1 MTLVFRVLSF
11 PFMISPSYEQFLESL
26 EHGNLVPVWEE
37 VLTDYDTPVSVF
49 RKIDSPDYSFLFE
62 SVEGGDKWARYSFL
76 GTDPSV
82 VFRSKGRN
90 IEIVRSGGETETFT
104 GDPILALRNL
114 LSCYRPVS
122 SEELPRFHGGAVGYF
137 GYDMVRFIEN
147 IPDTSPDELGLW
159 DSIYMIM
166 DTVLAFD
173 NVTSKIKIISNAY
186 VPDVENAKEEYEKS
200 LAKIA
205 ELKNKL
211 KSSLDGAFTNG
222 VSGGVSEEEFKLE
235 SNFEPAEFKDA
246 ILRTKDYIKSGDIIQ
261 AVISQRWKTEL
272 RVDPFDLYRALRILN
287 PSPYM
292 FFLRMGDE
300 ILTGSSPEVM
310 VRVEGKRIASRPIAG
325 TRPRG
330 KTVSEDDSLAA
341 ELIADPKERAEHIML
356 VDLARNDLGR
366 VSDTGSVRVDEFMIV
381 ERYSHVMHIVSNV
394 TALLADGADAFDVIK
409 ATFPAGTLSGAPK
422 VRAMEIIEET
432 EPATRG
438 AYGGCV
444 CYFSFSGNMDS
455 CITIRTFVIKDG
467 KIYIQAGAGI
477 VADSNPETEYQETV
491 NKVKALVKS
500 VELAEDGL

>member
-1 MTLVFRVLSF
+1 MA
-11 PFMISPSYEQFLESL
+11 
-26 EHGNLVPVWEE
+26 
-37 VLTDYDTPVSVF
+37 DYDTPVSVF
-49 RKIDSPDYSFLFE
+49 KKIDSSDYSFLFE

-76 GTDPSV
+76 GIAPSIV
-82 VFRSKGRN
+82 LRSKGRN
-90 IEIVRSGGETETFT
+90 VEIIRSDGESETLT
-104 GDPILALRNL
+104 GDPILVLRDL
-114 LSCYRPVS
+114 LSCYKPVS
-122 SEELPRFHGGAVGYF
+122 SEDLPRFHGGAVGYF

-147 IPDTSPDELGLW
+147 IPDTSPDDLKLW
-159 DSIYMIM
+159 DSIYMVM

-173 NVTSKIKIISNAY
+173 NVTNKVKIISNAY
-186 VPDVENAKEEYEKS
+186 VPDINEAREQYEKS

-205 ELKNKL
+205 QLKDRLRNSVVATFSDNL
-211 KSSLDGAFTNG
+211 SPDDT
-222 VSGGVSEEEFKLE
+222 EEEFKLE
-235 SNFEPAEFKDA
+235 SNFEPAQFKEA
-246 ILRTKDYIKSGDIIQ
+246 VLRTKEYIKSGDIIQ
-261 AVISQRWKTEL
+261 AVISQRWKTDL

-292 FFLRMGDE
+292 FYLRMGDE

-330 KTVSEDDSLAA
+330 KTVSEDDGLAD

-366 VSDTGSVRVDEFMIV
+366 VSETGSVRVDEFMIV

-394 TALLADGADAFDVIK
+394 RALLAEGADAFDVIK

-432 EPATRG
+432 EPGTRG

-455 CITIRTFVIKDG
+455 CITIRTFVIKG
-467 KIYIQAGAGI
+467 GEIYIQAGAGI

-500 VELAEDGL
+500 VELAEGGL

>member
-1 MTLVFRVLSF
+1 
-11 PFMISPSYEQFLESL
+11 MISPSYEQFLENL
-26 EHGNLVPVWEE
+26 KRGNLVPVWEE
-37 VLTDYDTPVSVF
+37 FLADYDTPVSVF
-49 RKIDSPDYSFLFE
+49 KKIDSSDYSFLFE

-76 GTDPSV
+76 GIDPSIV
-82 VFRSKGRN
+82 LRSKGRN
-90 IEIVRSGGETETFT
+90 VEIIRSGEKAETLT
-104 GDPILALRNL
+104 GDPILVLRDL
-114 LSCYRPVS
+114 LSCYKPVS

-147 IPDTSPDELGLW
+147 IPDTSPDDLKLW
-159 DSIYMIM
+159 DSIYMVM

-173 NVTSKIKIISNAY
+173 NVTSKVKIISNAY
-186 VPDVENAKEEYEKS
+186 VPDINDARERYEKS

-205 ELKNKL
+205 QLKDRLRNSAVATFSDNL
-211 KSSLDGAFTNG
+211 SPDDT
-222 VSGGVSEEEFKLE
+222 EEEFKLE
-235 SNFEPAEFKDA
+235 SNFEPAQFKEA
-246 ILRTKDYIKSGDIIQ
+246 VLRTKEYIKSGDIIQ
-261 AVISQRWKTEL
+261 AVISQRWKTDL

-292 FFLRMGDE
+292 FYLRMGDE

-330 KTVSEDDSLAA
+330 KTVSEDDGLAD

-366 VSDTGSVRVDEFMIV
+366 VSETGSVRVDEFMIV

-394 TALLADGADAFDVIK
+394 RALLAEGADAFDVIK

-432 EPATRG
+432 EPGTRG

-467 KIYIQAGAGI
+467 EIYIQAGAGI

-500 VELAEDGL
+500 VELAEGGL

>member
-1 MTLVFRVLSF
+1 
-11 PFMISPSYEQFLESL
+11 MISPSYEQFLEHL

-37 VLTDYDTPVSVF
+37 FLVDYDTPISVF
-49 RKIDSPDYSFLFE
+49 RKIELPDYSFLLE
-62 SVEGGDKWARYSFL
+62 SVEGGDKWARYSFM
-76 GTDPSV
+76 GTEPSV
-82 VFRSKGRN
+82 VFRSKGRS
-90 IEIVRSGGETETFT
+90 IEIMRAGGETEVLT

-114 LSCYRPVS
+114 LSCYRPVFC
-122 SEELPRFHGGAVGYF
+122 EELPRFHGGAVGYF
-137 GYDMVRFIEN
+137 GYDMVRFIED
-147 IPDTSPDELGLW
+147 IPDTSPDELELW
-159 DSIYMIM
+159 DSIYMVM

-173 NVTSKIKIISNAY
+173 NVTSKIKIISNAH
-186 VPDVENAKEEYEKS
+186 VPDMENAREEYERS

-205 ELKNKL
+205 ELKDKL
-211 KSSLDGAFTNG
+211 KSSLDGTFTNG
-222 VSGGVSEEEFKLE
+222 ISQGAREKEFELE
-235 SNFEPAEFKDA
+235 SNFEPAQFKDA
-246 ILRTKDYIKSGDIIQ
+246 VLRTKEYIKSGDIIQ
-261 AVISQRWKTEL
+261 AVISQRWKTDL
-272 RVDPFDLYRALRILN
+272 RVDPFNLYRALRILN

-310 VRVEGKRIASRPIAG
+310 VRVEEERIESRPIAG

-330 KTVSEDDSLAA
+330 KTVSEDQNLAA
-341 ELIADPKERAEHIML
+341 ELIADSKERAEHIML

-366 VSDTGSVRVDEFMIV
+366 VSDTGSVSVDEFMIV

-394 TALLADGADAFDVIK
+394 TAFLADGADAFDVIK

-422 VRAMEIIEET
+422 VRAMEIIEDT

-500 VELAEDGL
+500 VELAEGGL

>member
-11 PFMISPSYEQFLESL
+11 PSMVSPSYEQFLENL
-26 EHGNLVPVWEE
+26 ERGNLVPVWEE
-37 VLTDYDTPVSVF
+37 VLADYDTPVSVF

-76 GTDPSV
+76 GTEPSV
-82 VFRSKGRN
+82 VFRSKGHS
-90 IEIVRSGGETETFT
+90 IEIMRSGGETETFT
-104 GDPILALRNL
+104 GDPILALRDL
-114 LSCYRPVS
+114 LSPYRPVS
-122 SEELPRFHGGAVGYF
+122 AEELPRFHGGAVGYF
-137 GYDMVRFIEN
+137 GYDMIRFIEDV
-147 IPDTSPDELGLW
+147 PDTSPDELGLW
-159 DSIYMIM
+159 DSVYMIM

-173 NVTSKIKIISNAY
+173 NITSKIKIISNAY
-186 VPDVENAKEEYEKS
+186 VPNVKNAREEYEKS

-205 ELKNKL
+205 ELKIRL
-211 KSSLDGAFTNG
+211 KNSLDEKFTG
-222 VSGGVSEEEFKLE
+222 SAPQDVGGEEFTLE
-235 SNFEPAEFKDA
+235 PNFEPAHFRDA
-246 ILRTKDYIKSGDIIQ
+246 VLRTKEYIKSGDIIQ
-261 AVISQRWKTEL
+261 AVISQRWKTDL

-310 VRVEGKRIASRPIAG
+310 VRVEGERIASRPIAG

-330 KTVSEDDSLAA
+330 KTVSEDEDLAA

-366 VSDTGSVRVDEFMIV
+366 VSDAGSVRVNDFMVV

-394 TALLADGADAFDVIK
+394 TALLTEGADAFDVIK

-477 VADSNPETEYQETV
+477 VADSDPETEYQETV

-500 VELAEDGL
+500 VELAEGGL

>member
-1 MTLVFRVLSF
+1 M
-11 PFMISPSYEQFLESL
+11 
-26 EHGNLVPVWEE
+26 WEE
-37 VLTDYDTPVSVF
+37 VLADYDTPVSVF
-49 RKIDSPDYSFLFE
+49 RKIDSPGYSFLFE

-76 GTDPSV
+76 GAEPSV
-82 VFRSKGRN
+82 VFRSKGQS
-90 IEIVRSGGETETFT
+90 IEIMHSGRETETFT
-104 GDPILALRNL
+104 GDPILALRDL
-114 LSCYRPVS
+114 LSQYRPVS

-137 GYDMVRFIEN
+137 GYDMVRFIED
-147 IPDTSPDELGLW
+147 IPDSSPDELKLW
-159 DSIYMIM
+159 DSVYMVM
-166 DTVLAFD
+166 DTILAFD

-186 VPDVENAKEEYEKS
+186 VPDLKNAREEYEKS
-200 LAKIA
+200 LARIA
-205 ELKNKL
+205 KL
-211 KSSLDGAFTNG
+211 KSKLKNSLDERFTNG
-222 VSGGVSEEEFKLE
+222 ISRDVGEEKFTLE
-235 SNFEPAEFKDA
+235 SNFEPEHFKDA
-246 ILRTKDYIKSGDIIQ
+246 VLRTKEYIKSGDIIQ
-261 AVISQRWKTEL
+261 AVISQRWKTDL

-292 FFLRMGDE
+292 FFLRMGED

-310 VRVEGKRIASRPIAG
+310 VRVEGERIASRPIAG

-330 KTVSEDDSLAA
+330 KTVPEDEALAA

-366 VSDTGSVRVDEFMIV
+366 VSNTGSVRVNDFMIV

-394 TALLADGADAFDVIK
+394 TALLAEGSDAFDVIK

-432 EPATRG
+432 EPTTRG

-467 KIYIQAGAGI
+467 RVYIQAGAGI

>member
-1 MTLVFRVLSF
+1 MA
-11 PFMISPSYEQFLESL
+11 
-26 EHGNLVPVWEE
+26 
-37 VLTDYDTPVSVF
+37 DYDTPVSVF
-49 RKIDSPDYSFLFE
+49 KKIDSSDYSFLFE

-76 GTDPSV
+76 GIDPSIV
-82 VFRSKGRN
+82 LRSKGRN
-90 IEIVRSGGETETFT
+90 VEIIRSGEKAETLT
-104 GDPILALRNL
+104 GDPILVLRDL
-114 LSCYRPVS
+114 LSCYKPVS

-147 IPDTSPDELGLW
+147 IPDTSPDDLKLW
-159 DSIYMIM
+159 DSIYMVM

-173 NVTSKIKIISNAY
+173 NVTSKVKIISNAY
-186 VPDVENAKEEYEKS
+186 VPDINDARERYEKS

-205 ELKNKL
+205 QLKDRLRNSAVATFSDNL
-211 KSSLDGAFTNG
+211 SPDDT
-222 VSGGVSEEEFKLE
+222 EEEFKLE
-235 SNFEPAEFKDA
+235 SNFEPAQFKEA
-246 ILRTKDYIKSGDIIQ
+246 VLRTKEYIKSGDIIQ
-261 AVISQRWKTEL
+261 AVISQRWKTDL

-292 FFLRMGDE
+292 FYLRMGDE

-330 KTVSEDDSLAA
+330 KTVSEDDGLAD

-366 VSDTGSVRVDEFMIV
+366 VSETGSVRVDEFMIV

-394 TALLADGADAFDVIK
+394 RALLAEGADAFDVIK

-432 EPATRG
+432 EPGTRG

-467 KIYIQAGAGI
+467 EIYIQAGAGI

-500 VELAEDGL
+500 VELAEGGL

>member
-1 MTLVFRVLSF
+1 
-11 PFMISPSYEQFLESL
+11 MISPSYEQFLEHL
-26 EHGNLVPVWEE
+26 EHGNLIPVWEE
-37 VLTDYDTPVSVF
+37 VLVDYDTPVSVF
-49 RKIDSPDYSFLFE
+49 RKIESPEYSFLLE
-62 SVEGGDKWARYSFL
+62 SVEGGDKWARYSFM
-76 GTDPSV
+76 GTEPSV
-82 VFRSKGRN
+82 VFRSKGRS
-90 IEIVRSGGETETFT
+90 IEIMRADGETEALT
-104 GDPILALRNL
+104 GDPILALRDL

-122 SEELPRFHGGAVGYF
+122 CDDLPRFHGGAVGYF
-137 GYDMVRFIEN
+137 GYDMVRFIED
-147 IPDTSPDELGLW
+147 IPDTSPDELDLW

-186 VPDVENAKEEYEKS
+186 VPDAENAKEEYEKS

-205 ELKNKL
+205 ELRGKL
-211 KSSLDGAFTNG
+211 RSSLDETFTNG
-222 VSGGVSEEEFKLE
+222 ISEGASEEEFELE
-235 SNFEPAEFKDA
+235 SNFEPEQFKEA
-246 ILRTKDYIKSGDIIQ
+246 VLKTKEYIKSGDIIQ
-261 AVISQRWKTEL
+261 AVISQRWKTDL
-272 RVDPFDLYRALRILN
+272 RVDPFDLYRALRMLN

-300 ILTGSSPEVM
+300 MLTGSSPEVM
-310 VRVEGKRIASRPIAG
+310 VRVEGERIASRPIAG

-330 KTVSEDDSLAA
+330 KTVSEDDDLAA
-341 ELIADPKERAEHIML
+341 ELVADPKERAEHIML

-366 VSDTGSVRVDEFMIV
+366 VSDTGSVKVEEFMVV

-422 VRAMEIIEET
+422 VRAMEIIEEA

-467 KIYIQAGAGI
+467 KVYIQAGAGI

-500 VELAEDGL
+500 VELAKDGI

>member
-1 MTLVFRVLSF
+1 
-11 PFMISPSYEQFLESL
+11 MISPSYEQFLENL
-26 EHGNLVPVWEE
+26 KHGNLVPVWEE
-37 VLTDYDTPVSVF
+37 VLADYDTPVSVF

-76 GTDPSV
+76 GTKPSV

-90 IEIVRSGGETETFT
+90 IEIMRSDGETETFT
-104 GDPILALRNL
+104 GDPILALRDL
-114 LSCYRPVS
+114 FSRYRPVF
-122 SEELPRFHGGAVGYF
+122 SEKLPRFHGGAVGYF
-137 GYDMVRFIEN
+137 GYDMVRFIED
-147 IPDTSPDELGLW
+147 IPDTSPDELKLW
-159 DSIYMIM
+159 DSIYMVM

-186 VPDVENAKEEYEKS
+186 VPDVKSAREEYEKS

-205 ELKNKL
+205 ELKDKL
-211 KSSLDGAFTNG
+211 KSSLGEVFTDG
-222 VSGGVSEEEFKLE
+222 VSRNVGEGKFTLE
-235 SNFEPAEFKDA
+235 SNFEPAHFNDA
-246 ILRTKDYIKSGDIIQ
+246 VLRTKEYIKSGDIIQ
-261 AVISQRWKTEL
+261 AVISQRWKTDL

-330 KTVSEDDSLAA
+330 KTVSEDESLAA
-341 ELIADPKERAEHIML
+341 ELITDPKERAEHIML

-366 VSDTGSVRVDEFMIV
+366 VSDMGSVGVDEFMIV

-394 TALLADGADAFDVIK
+394 TALLAEGADAFDVIK

-500 VELAEDGL
+500 VELAEKGL

>member
-1 MTLVFRVLSF
+1 MA
-11 PFMISPSYEQFLESL
+11 
-26 EHGNLVPVWEE
+26 
-37 VLTDYDTPVSVF
+37 DYDTPVSVF
-49 RKIDSPDYSFLFE
+49 KKIDSSDYSFLFE

-76 GTDPSV
+76 GIDPSIV
-82 VFRSKGRN
+82 LRSKGRSV
-90 IEIVRSGGETETFT
+90 EIIRSDGESETLT
-104 GDPILALRNL
+104 GDPILVLRDL
-114 LSCYRPVS
+114 LSRYRPVS
-122 SEELPRFHGGAVGYF
+122 SEELPRFQGGAVGYF

-147 IPDTSPDELGLW
+147 IPDTSPDDLKLW
-159 DSIYMIM
+159 DSIYMVM

-173 NVTSKIKIISNAY
+173 NVTNKIKIISNAY
-186 VPDVENAKEEYEKS
+186 VPDINEAREQYEKS

-205 ELKNKL
+205 QLKDRLRNSVVATFSDNL
-211 KSSLDGAFTNG
+211 SPDDT
-222 VSGGVSEEEFKLE
+222 EEEFKLE
-235 SNFEPAEFKDA
+235 SNFEPAQFKEA
-246 ILRTKDYIKSGDIIQ
+246 VLRTKEYIKSGDIIQ
-261 AVISQRWKTEL
+261 AVISQRWKTDL

-292 FFLRMGDE
+292 FYLRMGDE

-330 KTVSEDDSLAA
+330 ETVSEDDGLAD

-366 VSDTGSVRVDEFMIV
+366 VSETGSVRVDEFMIV

-394 TALLADGADAFDVIK
+394 TALLAEGADAFDVIK

-432 EPATRG
+432 EPGTRG

-444 CYFSFSGNMDS
+444 CYFGFSGNMDS

-500 VELAEDGL
+500 VELAEGGL

>member
-1 MTLVFRVLSF
+1 
-11 PFMISPSYEQFLESL
+11 MISPSYEQFLENL
-26 EHGNLVPVWEE
+26 KRGNLVPVWEE
-37 VLTDYDTPVSVF
+37 FLADYDTPVSVF
-49 RKIDSPDYSFLFE
+49 KKIDSSDYSFLFE

-76 GTDPSV
+76 GIAPSIV
-82 VFRSKGRN
+82 LRSKGRN
-90 IEIVRSGGETETFT
+90 VEIIRSDGESETLT
-104 GDPILALRNL
+104 GDPILVLRDL
-114 LSCYRPVS
+114 LSCYKPVS
-122 SEELPRFHGGAVGYF
+122 SEDLPRFHGGAVGYF

-147 IPDTSPDELGLW
+147 IPDTSPDDLKLW
-159 DSIYMIM
+159 DSIYMVM

-173 NVTSKIKIISNAY
+173 NVTSKVKIISNAY
-186 VPDVENAKEEYEKS
+186 VPDINDAREQYEKS

-205 ELKNKL
+205 QLKDRLRNSVVATFSDNL
-211 KSSLDGAFTNG
+211 SPDDT
-222 VSGGVSEEEFKLE
+222 EEEFKLE
-235 SNFEPAEFKDA
+235 SNFEPAQFKEA
-246 ILRTKDYIKSGDIIQ
+246 VLRTKEYIKSGDIIQ
-261 AVISQRWKTEL
+261 AVISQRWKTDL

-292 FFLRMGDE
+292 FYLRMGDE

-330 KTVSEDDSLAA
+330 KTVSEDDGLAD

-366 VSDTGSVRVDEFMIV
+366 VSETGSVRVDEFMIV

-394 TALLADGADAFDVIK
+394 RALLAEGADAFDVIK

-432 EPATRG
+432 EPGTRG

-467 KIYIQAGAGI
+467 EIYIQAGAGI

-500 VELAEDGL
+500 VELAEGGL

>member
-1 MTLVFRVLSF
+1 
-11 PFMISPSYEQFLESL
+11 MISPSYEQFLENL
-26 EHGNLVPVWEE
+26 KRGNLVPVWEE
-37 VLTDYDTPVSVF
+37 VLADYDTPVSVF
-49 RKIDSPDYSFLFE
+49 RKIDSSDYSFLFE
-62 SVEGGDKWARYSFL
+62 SVEGGDKWARYSFM
-76 GTDPSV
+76 GTEPSV

-90 IEIVRSGGETETFT
+90 VEIIRPGGETETFT
-104 GDPILALRNL
+104 GDPILALRDL

-122 SEELPRFHGGAVGYF
+122 SEELPRFYGGAVGYF

-147 IPDTSPDELGLW
+147 IPETSPDELNLW
-159 DSIYMIM
+159 DSIYMVM

-186 VPDVENAKEEYEKS
+186 VPDMENAKEEYEKS

-211 KSSLDGAFTNG
+211 KNSLDKSLTDG
-222 VSGGVSEEEFKLE
+222 VSGVASEEEFKLE
-235 SNFEPAEFKDA
+235 SNFEPEEFKEA
-246 ILRTKDYIKSGDIIQ
+246 VLRTKEYIKSGDIIQ
-261 AVISQRWKTEL
+261 AVISQRWKTDL

-330 KTVSEDDSLAA
+330 KTVSEDESLAT
-341 ELIADPKERAEHIML
+341 ELLTDPKERAEHIML

-394 TALLADGADAFDVIK
+394 TALLAEGSDAFDVIK

-432 EPATRG
+432 EPGMRG

>member
-1 MTLVFRVLSF
+1 
-11 PFMISPSYEQFLESL
+11 MISPSYEQFLENL
-26 EHGNLVPVWEE
+26 KRGNLVPVWEE
-37 VLTDYDTPVSVF
+37 FLADYDTPVSVF
-49 RKIDSPDYSFLFE
+49 KKIDSSDYSFLFE

-76 GTDPSV
+76 GIDPSIV
-82 VFRSKGRN
+82 LRSKGRSV
-90 IEIVRSGGETETFT
+90 EIIRSDGESETLT
-104 GDPILALRNL
+104 GDPILVLRDL
-114 LSCYRPVS
+114 LSLYKPVF

-159 DSIYMIM
+159 DSIYMVM

-173 NVTSKIKIISNAY
+173 NVTSKVKIISNAY
-186 VPDVENAKEEYEKS
+186 VPDINDAREQYEKS

-205 ELKNKL
+205 QLKDRLRNSVVATFSDNL
-211 KSSLDGAFTNG
+211 SPDDT
-222 VSGGVSEEEFKLE
+222 EEEFKLE
-235 SNFEPAEFKDA
+235 SNFEPAQFKEA
-246 ILRTKDYIKSGDIIQ
+246 VLRTKEYIKSGDIIQ
-261 AVISQRWKTEL
+261 AVISQRWKTDL
-272 RVDPFDLYRALRILN
+272 RVDPFDLYRALRVLN

-292 FFLRMGDE
+292 FYLRMGDE

-330 KTVSEDDSLAA
+330 KTVSEDDGLAD

-366 VSDTGSVRVDEFMIV
+366 VSETGSVRVDEFMIV

-394 TALLADGADAFDVIK
+394 TALLAEGADAFDVIK

-432 EPATRG
+432 EPGTRG

-444 CYFSFSGNMDS
+444 CYFGFSGNMDS

-500 VELAEDGL
+500 VELAEGGL

>member
-1 MTLVFRVLSF
+1 
-11 PFMISPSYEQFLESL
+11 MISPSYEQFLENL

-37 VLTDYDTPVSVF
+37 VLADYDTPVSVF

-76 GTDPSV
+76 GTEPSV

-90 IEIVRSGGETETFT
+90 IEIIRSDEGTETFT
-104 GDPILALRNL
+104 GDPILALRDL
-114 LSCYRPVS
+114 LSCYRPVF
-122 SEELPRFHGGAVGYF
+122 SEKLPRFHGGAVGYF
-137 GYDMVRFIEN
+137 GYDMVRFIED
-147 IPDTSPDELGLW
+147 IPDTSPDELKLW
-159 DSIYMIM
+159 DSIYMVM

-186 VPDVENAKEEYEKS
+186 VPDVKNAREEYEKS

-205 ELKNKL
+205 ELKDKL
-211 KSSLDGAFTNG
+211 KSSLSERFANG
-222 VSGGVSEEEFKLE
+222 ISQDIGEEEFSLE
-235 SNFEPAEFKDA
+235 SNFEPAHFKDA
-246 ILRTKDYIKSGDIIQ
+246 VLRTKEYIKSGDIIQ
-261 AVISQRWKTEL
+261 AVISQRWKTDL

-330 KTVSEDDSLAA
+330 KTVSEDESLAA

-366 VSDTGSVRVDEFMIV
+366 VSDMGSVKVDEFMIV

-394 TALLADGADAFDVIK
+394 TALLAEGSDAFDVIK

>member
-1 MTLVFRVLSF
+1 MGALQL
-11 PFMISPSYEQFLESL
+11 
-26 EHGNLVPVWEE
+26 
-37 VLTDYDTPVSVF
+37 
-49 RKIDSPDYSFLFE
+49 
-62 SVEGGDKWARYSFL
+62 L
-76 GTDPSV
+76 GHRPLGS
-82 VFRSKGRN
+82 SKGRN
-90 IEIVRSGGETETFT
+90 VEIIRSDGESETLT
-104 GDPILALRNL
+104 GDPILVLRDL
-114 LSCYRPVS
+114 LSCYKPVS
-122 SEELPRFHGGAVGYF
+122 SEDLPRFHGGAVGYF

-147 IPDTSPDELGLW
+147 IPDTSPDDLKLW
-159 DSIYMIM
+159 DSIYMVM

-173 NVTSKIKIISNAY
+173 NVTSKVKIISNAY
-186 VPDVENAKEEYEKS
+186 VPDINDAREQYEKS

-205 ELKNKL
+205 QLKDRLRNSAVATFSDNL
-211 KSSLDGAFTNG
+211 SPDDT
-222 VSGGVSEEEFKLE
+222 EEEFKLE
-235 SNFEPAEFKDA
+235 SNFEPAQFKEA
-246 ILRTKDYIKSGDIIQ
+246 VLRTKEYIKSGDIIQ
-261 AVISQRWKTEL
+261 AVISQRWKTDL

-292 FFLRMGDE
+292 FYLRMGDE

-330 KTVSEDDSLAA
+330 KTVSEDDGLAD

-366 VSDTGSVRVDEFMIV
+366 VSETGSVRVDEFMIV

-394 TALLADGADAFDVIK
+394 RALLAEGADAFDVIK

-432 EPATRG
+432 EPGTRG

-467 KIYIQAGAGI
+467 EIYIQAGAGI

-500 VELAEDGL
+500 VELAEGGL

>member
-1 MTLVFRVLSF
+1 
-11 PFMISPSYEQFLESL
+11 MISPSYEQFLENL
-26 EHGNLVPVWEE
+26 KRGNLVPVWEE
-37 VLTDYDTPVSVF
+37 FLADYDTPVSVF
-49 RKIDSPDYSFLFE
+49 KKIDSSDYSFLFE

-76 GTDPSV
+76 GIDPSV
-82 VFRSKGRN
+82 VLRSKGRN
-90 IEIVRSGGETETFT
+90 VEIIRSGEKAETLT
-104 GDPILALRNL
+104 GDPILVLRDL
-114 LSCYRPVS
+114 LSCYKPVS
-122 SEELPRFHGGAVGYF
+122 SEDLPRFHGGAVGYF

-147 IPDTSPDELGLW
+147 IPDTSPDDLKLW
-159 DSIYMIM
+159 DSIYMVM

-173 NVTSKIKIISNAY
+173 NVTSKVKIISNAY
-186 VPDVENAKEEYEKS
+186 VPDINDAREQYEKS

-205 ELKNKL
+205 QLKDRLRNSAVATFSDNL
-211 KSSLDGAFTNG
+211 SPDDT
-222 VSGGVSEEEFKLE
+222 EEEFKLE
-235 SNFEPAEFKDA
+235 SNFEPAQFKEA
-246 ILRTKDYIKSGDIIQ
+246 VLRTKEYIKSGDIIQ
-261 AVISQRWKTEL
+261 AVISQRWKTDL

-292 FFLRMGDE
+292 FYLRMGDE

-330 KTVSEDDSLAA
+330 KTVSEDDGLAD

-366 VSDTGSVRVDEFMIV
+366 VSETGSVRVDEFMIV

-394 TALLADGADAFDVIK
+394 RALLAEGADAFDVIK

-432 EPATRG
+432 EPGTRG

-444 CYFSFSGNMDS
+444 CYFGFSGNMDS

-500 VELAEDGL
+500 VELAEGGL

>member
-1 MTLVFRVLSF
+1 
-11 PFMISPSYEQFLESL
+11 MISPSYEQFLEHL
-26 EHGNLVPVWEE
+26 EHGNLIPVWEE
-37 VLTDYDTPVSVF
+37 VLVDYDTPVSVF
-49 RKIDSPDYSFLFE
+49 RKIESPEYSFLLE
-62 SVEGGDKWARYSFL
+62 SVEGGDKWARYSFM
-76 GTDPSV
+76 GTEPSV
-82 VFRSKGRN
+82 VFRSKGRS
-90 IEIVRSGGETETFT
+90 IEIMRADGETEALT
-104 GDPILALRNL
+104 GDPILALRDL

-122 SEELPRFHGGAVGYF
+122 CEELPRFHGGAVGYF
-137 GYDMVRFIEN
+137 GYDMVRFIED
-147 IPDTSPDELGLW
+147 IPDTSPDELDLW

-186 VPDVENAKEEYEKS
+186 VPDAENAKEEYEKS

-205 ELKNKL
+205 ELRGKL
-211 KSSLDGAFTNG
+211 RSSLDETFTNG
-222 VSGGVSEEEFKLE
+222 ISEGASEEEFELE
-235 SNFEPAEFKDA
+235 SNFEPEQFKEA
-246 ILRTKDYIKSGDIIQ
+246 VLKTKEYIKSGDIIQ
-261 AVISQRWKTEL
+261 AVISQRWKTDL
-272 RVDPFDLYRALRILN
+272 RVDPFDLYRALRMLN

-300 ILTGSSPEVM
+300 MLTGSSPEVM
-310 VRVEGKRIASRPIAG
+310 VRVEGERIASRPIAG

-330 KTVSEDDSLAA
+330 KTVSEDDDLAA
-341 ELIADPKERAEHIML
+341 ELVADPKERAEHIML

-366 VSDTGSVRVDEFMIV
+366 VSDTGSVKVEEFMVV

-422 VRAMEIIEET
+422 VRAMEIIEEA

-467 KIYIQAGAGI
+467 KVYIQAGAGI

-500 VELAEDGL
+500 VELAKDGI

>member
-1 MTLVFRVLSF
+1 
-11 PFMISPSYEQFLESL
+11 MISPSYEQFLENL
-26 EHGNLVPVWEE
+26 KRGNLVPVWEE
-37 VLTDYDTPVSVF
+37 FLADYDTPVSVF
-49 RKIDSPDYSFLFE
+49 KKIDSSDYSFLFE

-76 GTDPSV
+76 GIAPSIV
-82 VFRSKGRN
+82 LRSKGRN
-90 IEIVRSGGETETFT
+90 VEIIRSGEKAETLT
-104 GDPILALRNL
+104 GDPILVLRDL
-114 LSCYRPVS
+114 LSCYKPVS
-122 SEELPRFHGGAVGYF
+122 SEDLPRFHGGAVGYF

-147 IPDTSPDELGLW
+147 IPDTSPDDLKLW
-159 DSIYMIM
+159 DSIYMVM

-173 NVTSKIKIISNAY
+173 NVTSKVKIISNAY
-186 VPDVENAKEEYEKS
+186 VPDINDAREQYEKS

-205 ELKNKL
+205 QLKDRLRNSAVATFSDNL
-211 KSSLDGAFTNG
+211 SPDDT
-222 VSGGVSEEEFKLE
+222 EEEFKLE
-235 SNFEPAEFKDA
+235 SNFEPAQFKEA
-246 ILRTKDYIKSGDIIQ
+246 VLRTKEYIKSGDIIQ
-261 AVISQRWKTEL
+261 AVISQRWKTDL

-292 FFLRMGDE
+292 FYLRMGDE

-330 KTVSEDDSLAA
+330 KTVSEDDGLAD

-366 VSDTGSVRVDEFMIV
+366 VSATGSVRVDEFMIV

-394 TALLADGADAFDVIK
+394 RALLAEGADAFDVIK

-432 EPATRG
+432 EPGTRG

-467 KIYIQAGAGI
+467 EIYIQAGAGI

-500 VELAEDGL
+500 VELAEGGL

>member
-1 MTLVFRVLSF
+1 
-11 PFMISPSYEQFLESL
+11 MISPSYEQFLENL
-26 EHGNLVPVWEE
+26 KRGNLVPVWEE
-37 VLTDYDTPVSVF
+37 FLADYDTPVSVF
-49 RKIDSPDYSFLFE
+49 KKIDSSDYSFLFE

-76 GTDPSV
+76 GIAPSIV
-82 VFRSKGRN
+82 LRSKGRN
-90 IEIVRSGGETETFT
+90 VEIIRSDGESETLT
-104 GDPILALRNL
+104 GDPILVLRDL
-114 LSCYRPVS
+114 LSCYKPVS

-147 IPDTSPDELGLW
+147 IPDTSPDDLKLW
-159 DSIYMIM
+159 DSIYMVM

-173 NVTSKIKIISNAY
+173 NVTSKVKIISNAY
-186 VPDVENAKEEYEKS
+186 VPDINDAREQYEKS

-205 ELKNKL
+205 QLKDRLRNSTVATFSDNL
-211 KSSLDGAFTNG
+211 SPDYT
-222 VSGGVSEEEFKLE
+222 EEEFKLE
-235 SNFEPAEFKDA
+235 SNFEPAQFKEA
-246 ILRTKDYIKSGDIIQ
+246 VLRTKEYIKSGDIIQ
-261 AVISQRWKTEL
+261 AVISQRWKTDL

-292 FFLRMGDE
+292 FYLRMGDE

-330 KTVSEDDSLAA
+330 KTVSEDDGLAD

-366 VSDTGSVRVDEFMIV
+366 VSETGSVRVDEFMIV

-394 TALLADGADAFDVIK
+394 RALLAEGADAFDVIK

-432 EPATRG
+432 EPGTRG

-500 VELAEDGL
+500 VELAEGGL

>member
-11 PFMISPSYEQFLESL
+11 PFMISPSYEQFLENL
-26 EHGNLVPVWEE
+26 KRGNLVPVWEE
-37 VLTDYDTPVSVF
+37 FLADYDTPVSVF
-49 RKIDSPDYSFLFE
+49 KKIDSSDYSFLFE

-76 GTDPSV
+76 GIDPSIV
-82 VFRSKGRN
+82 LRSKGRSV
-90 IEIVRSGGETETFT
+90 EIIRSDGESETLT
-104 GDPILALRNL
+104 GDPILVLRDL
-114 LSCYRPVS
+114 LSRYRPVS

-147 IPDTSPDELGLW
+147 IPDTSPDDLKLW
-159 DSIYMIM
+159 DSIYMVM

-173 NVTSKIKIISNAY
+173 NVTNKIKIISNAY
-186 VPDVENAKEEYEKS
+186 VPDINDAREQYEKS

-205 ELKNKL
+205 QLKDRLRNSVVATFSDNL
-211 KSSLDGAFTNG
+211 SLEDT
-222 VSGGVSEEEFKLE
+222 EEEFKLE
-235 SNFEPAEFKDA
+235 SNFEPAQFKEA
-246 ILRTKDYIKSGDIIQ
+246 VLRTKEYIKSGDIIQ
-261 AVISQRWKTEL
+261 AVISQRWKTDL

-292 FFLRMGDE
+292 FYLRMGDE

-330 KTVSEDDSLAA
+330 KTVSEDDGLAD

-366 VSDTGSVRVDEFMIV
+366 VSETGSVRVDEFMIV

-394 TALLADGADAFDVIK
+394 TALLAEGADAFDVIK

-432 EPATRG
+432 EPGTRG

-444 CYFSFSGNMDS
+444 CYFGFSGNMDS

-500 VELAEDGL
+500 VELAEGGL

>member
-11 PFMISPSYEQFLESL
+11 PFMISPSYEQFLENL
-26 EHGNLVPVWEE
+26 KRGNLVPVWEE
-37 VLTDYDTPVSVF
+37 FLADYDTPVSVF
-49 RKIDSPDYSFLFE
+49 KKIDSSDYSFLFE

-76 GTDPSV
+76 GIDPSV
-82 VFRSKGRN
+82 VLRSKGRSV
-90 IEIVRSGGETETFT
+90 EIIRSDGESETLT
-104 GDPILALRNL
+104 GDPILVLRDL
-114 LSCYRPVS
+114 LSRYKPVF

-147 IPDTSPDELGLW
+147 IPDTSPDDLKLW
-159 DSIYMIM
+159 DSIYMVM

-173 NVTSKIKIISNAY
+173 NVTSKAKIISNAY
-186 VPDVENAKEEYEKS
+186 VPDINDAREQYEKS

-205 ELKNKL
+205 QLKDRLRNSVVATFSDNL
-211 KSSLDGAFTNG
+211 SPDDT
-222 VSGGVSEEEFKLE
+222 EEEFKLE
-235 SNFEPAEFKDA
+235 SNFEPAQFKEA
-246 ILRTKDYIKSGDIIQ
+246 VLRTKEYIKSGDIIQ
-261 AVISQRWKTEL
+261 AVISQRWKTDL

-292 FFLRMGDE
+292 FYLRMGDE

-330 KTVSEDDSLAA
+330 KTVSEDDGLAD

-366 VSDTGSVRVDEFMIV
+366 VSETGSVRVDEFMIV

-394 TALLADGADAFDVIK
+394 TALLAEGADAFDVIK

-432 EPATRG
+432 EPGTRG

-467 KIYIQAGAGI
+467 KVYIQAGAGI

-500 VELAEDGL
+500 VELAEVGL

>member
-1 MTLVFRVLSF
+1 MV
-11 PFMISPSYEQFLESL
+11 SPSYEQFLENL
-26 EHGNLVPVWEE
+26 KHGNLVPVWEE
-37 VLTDYDTPVSVF
+37 VLADYDTPVSVF
-49 RKIDSPDYSFLFE
+49 RKIDSPGYSFLFE

-76 GTDPSV
+76 GAEPSV
-82 VFRSKGRN
+82 VFRSKGQS
-90 IEIVRSGGETETFT
+90 IEIMHSGRETETFT
-104 GDPILALRNL
+104 GDPILALRDL
-114 LSCYRPVS
+114 LSQYRPVS

-137 GYDMVRFIEN
+137 GYDMVRFIED
-147 IPDTSPDELGLW
+147 IPDSSPDELKLW
-159 DSIYMIM
+159 DSVYMVM
-166 DTVLAFD
+166 DTILAFD

-186 VPDVENAKEEYEKS
+186 VPDLKNAREEYEKS
-200 LAKIA
+200 LARIA
-205 ELKNKL
+205 KL
-211 KSSLDGAFTNG
+211 KSKLKNSLDERFTNG
-222 VSGGVSEEEFKLE
+222 IPRDVGEEKFTLE
-235 SNFEPAEFKDA
+235 SNFEPEHFKDA
-246 ILRTKDYIKSGDIIQ
+246 VLRTKEYIKSGDIIQ
-261 AVISQRWKTEL
+261 AVISQRWKTDL

-292 FFLRMGDE
+292 FFLRMGED

-310 VRVEGKRIASRPIAG
+310 VRVEGERIASRPIAG

-330 KTVSEDDSLAA
+330 KTVPEDEALAA

-366 VSDTGSVRVDEFMIV
+366 VSNTGSVRVNDFMIV

-394 TALLADGADAFDVIK
+394 TALLAEGSDAFDVIK

-432 EPATRG
+432 EPTTRG

-467 KIYIQAGAGI
+467 KVYIQAGAGI

-500 VELAEDGL
+500 VELAEDGF

>member
-1 MTLVFRVLSF
+1 MV
-11 PFMISPSYEQFLESL
+11 SPSYEQFLENL
-26 EHGNLVPVWEE
+26 KHGNLVPVWEE
-37 VLTDYDTPVSVF
+37 VLADYDTPVSVF
-49 RKIDSPDYSFLFE
+49 RKIDSPGYSFLFE

-76 GTDPSV
+76 GAEPSV
-82 VFRSKGRN
+82 VFRSKGQS
-90 IEIVRSGGETETFT
+90 IEIMHSGGETETFT
-104 GDPILALRNL
+104 GDPILALRDL
-114 LSCYRPVS
+114 LSQYKPVS

-137 GYDMVRFIEN
+137 GYDMVRFIED
-147 IPDTSPDELGLW
+147 IPDSSPDELKLW
-159 DSIYMIM
+159 DSVYMVM
-166 DTVLAFD
+166 DTILAFD

-186 VPDVENAKEEYEKS
+186 VPDLKNAREEYEKS
-200 LAKIA
+200 LARIA
-205 ELKNKL
+205 KL
-211 KSSLDGAFTNG
+211 KSKLKNSLDERFTNG
-222 VSGGVSEEEFKLE
+222 ISRDVGEEKFTLE
-235 SNFEPAEFKDA
+235 SNFEPEHFKDA
-246 ILRTKDYIKSGDIIQ
+246 VLRTKEYIKSGDIIQ
-261 AVISQRWKTEL
+261 AVISQRWKTDL

-292 FFLRMGDE
+292 FFLRMGED

-310 VRVEGKRIASRPIAG
+310 VRVEGERIASRPIAG

-330 KTVSEDDSLAA
+330 KTVPEDEALAA

-366 VSDTGSVRVDEFMIV
+366 VSNTGSVRVNDFMIV

-394 TALLADGADAFDVIK
+394 TALLAEGSDAFDVIK

-432 EPATRG
+432 EPTTRG

-467 KIYIQAGAGI
+467 KVYIQAGAGI

>member
-1 MTLVFRVLSF
+1 
-11 PFMISPSYEQFLESL
+11 MISPSYEQFLENL
-26 EHGNLVPVWEE
+26 KRGNLVPVWEE
-37 VLTDYDTPVSVF
+37 VLADYDTPVSVF
-49 RKIDSPDYSFLFE
+49 RKIDSSDYSFLFE
-62 SVEGGDKWARYSFL
+62 SVEGGDKWARYSFM
-76 GTDPSV
+76 GTEPSV

-90 IEIVRSGGETETFT
+90 VEIIRPGGETETFT
-104 GDPILALRNL
+104 GDPILALRDL
-114 LSCYRPVS
+114 LLCYRPVS
-122 SEELPRFHGGAVGYF
+122 SEELPRFYGGAVGYF

-147 IPDTSPDELGLW
+147 IPETSPDELNLW
-159 DSIYMIM
+159 DSIYMVM

-186 VPDVENAKEEYEKS
+186 VPDMEKAKEEYEKS

-211 KSSLDGAFTNG
+211 KNSLDKSLTDG
-222 VSGGVSEEEFKLE
+222 VSGVASEEEFKLE
-235 SNFEPAEFKDA
+235 SNFEPAEFKEA
-246 ILRTKDYIKSGDIIQ
+246 VLRTKEYIKSGDIIQ
-261 AVISQRWKTEL
+261 AVISQRWKTDL

-330 KTVSEDDSLAA
+330 KTVSEDESLAT
-341 ELIADPKERAEHIML
+341 ELLADPKERAEHIML

-394 TALLADGADAFDVIK
+394 TALLAEGSDAFDVIK

-432 EPATRG
+432 EPGMRG

>member
-1 MTLVFRVLSF
+1 
-11 PFMISPSYEQFLESL
+11 MISPSYEQFLENL
-26 EHGNLVPVWEE
+26 KRGNLVPVWEE
-37 VLTDYDTPVSVF
+37 FLADYDTPVSVF
-49 RKIDSPDYSFLFE
+49 KKIDSSDYSFLFE

-76 GTDPSV
+76 GIDPSIV
-82 VFRSKGRN
+82 LRSKGRSV
-90 IEIVRSGGETETFT
+90 EIIRSDGESETLT
-104 GDPILALRNL
+104 GDPILVLRDL
-114 LSCYRPVS
+114 LSRYRPVS

-147 IPDTSPDELGLW
+147 IPDTSPDDLKLW
-159 DSIYMIM
+159 DSIYMVM

-173 NVTSKIKIISNAY
+173 NVTNKIKIISNAY
-186 VPDVENAKEEYEKS
+186 VPDINEAREQYEKS

-205 ELKNKL
+205 QLKDRLRNSVVATFSDNL
-211 KSSLDGAFTNG
+211 SPDDT
-222 VSGGVSEEEFKLE
+222 EEEFKLE
-235 SNFEPAEFKDA
+235 SNFEPAQFKEA
-246 ILRTKDYIKSGDIIQ
+246 VLRTKEYIKSGDIIQ
-261 AVISQRWKTEL
+261 AVISQRWKTDL

-292 FFLRMGDE
+292 FYLRMGDE

-330 KTVSEDDSLAA
+330 KTVSEDDGLAD

-366 VSDTGSVRVDEFMIV
+366 VSETGSVRVDEFMIV

-394 TALLADGADAFDVIK
+394 RALLAEGADAFDVIK

-432 EPATRG
+432 EPGTRG

-455 CITIRTFVIKDG
+455 CITIRTFVIKG
-467 KIYIQAGAGI
+467 GEIYIQAGAGI

-500 VELAEDGL
+500 VELAEGGL